1 VKYLFGLMLFCNVP
15 AVGLTLYRFGA
26 EPIVY
31 FCLAGCV
38 FFGMFLAVAIEAA
51 IE

>member
-1 VKYLFGLMLFCNVP
+1 MKYLFGLFLFCNVI

-26 EPIVY
+26 HPILY
-31 FCLAGCV
+31 FNLAGTV